1 MVFGMV
7 KKMCPFI
14 KVQLHPKGRR
24 RFPKGDRKALGNM
37 RNLISCRKAE
47 SLHIFLCASSRGLK
61 RVEDPRPL
69 DSFGHPTTRVNCC
82 LCFLLIP
89 RGLTVAPLTP
99 SESTYKQGL
108 GYCQKKYLSFH
119 KSSTSSEGA
128 AKVPQGR
135 PQSPWEYAEPY
146 FLQESRILASCLKA
160 TFRKSLDELLPNLLP
175 R

>member
-1 MVFGMV
+1 MVFGIV
-7 KKMCPFI
+7 RKIYPFI
-14 KVQLHPKGRR
+14 KIQLHPKGRR

-37 RNLISCRKAE
+37 RNLISCRKVE
-47 SLHIFLCASSRGLK
+47 SLQLASHACSRGLK

-89 RGLTVAPLTP
+89 RGFPVAPWNP

-146 FLQESRILASCLKA
+146 FLQESRILAACFSCLFQRA
-160 TFRKSLDELLPNLLP
+160 
-175 R
+175 